1 MASHGQ
7 PRGRKIEDI
16 KQAVCQHF
24 AIGKNDIEG
33 LYRDKRMVRARHV
46 AFWLARDMT
55 KASHPEIG
63 RRCGDRDHR
72 RSTTGCGRS
81 KPTMPLMPMTLRAVR
96 AMLGVQHNG

>member
-1 MASHGQ
+1 MGSREA
-7 PRGRKIEDI
+7 PKIEDI

-24 AIGKNDIEG
+24 AIGKNDFEG
-33 LYRDKRMVRARHV
+33 PYRDKRMVRARHV

-63 RRCGDRDHR
+63 RRCGDRDH
-72 RSTTGCGRS
+72 STVYNG
-81 KPTMPLMPMTLRAVR
+81 LRKIKADYAAYADDIAAVR